1 MADRGGRGGRGR
13 GGDRGGYSDRGGR
26 GGYRGRGDGYRGGGF
41 RGGRGGRPRD
51 TTTELA
57 YNVNG
62 SFPPPDPAV
71 TALEDRLIK
80 TQASSAAGLA
90 AQMAKANIQAA
101 PLQARSTDVFPLR
114 PAFGTNGQPVTL
126 WSNYFNVNFKP
137 MVLYKYTFEFV
148 QVGSETSS
156 GEPSQSAKAASR
168 EVKGRKLYFAVREL
182 LATLKAADKTLV
194 LATEYKSQLVSLQKL
209 KLAENPLR
217 FRLAVETS
225 GDNWDVI
232 EATIHGPTEAPLD
245 ALLKYVGSMSEGP
258 VDGLFPKY
266 PDVVDALNVVLGHGP
281 RSKLHDISAVG
292 SARFFP
298 FGRDE
303 AATDLFQDWHQLIAA
318 RGFFQSARLGTG
330 RLLLNANVSHGVFRA
345 AGRLA
350 DLFDRFQIRP
360 TQAFDNQA
368 MRKIKAFAKFMP
380 KTRVWAEI
388 TLSTGEAKP
397 ADGKPLKFA
406 PNYEYPGP
414 KQVQFFLNDGKGGG
428 QYISVFDYFKMK
440 YKKTLKDYPLVN
452 LGRSD
457 KPTLFP
463 AEVIE
468 IQPGQSVKAR
478 LTMNETTA
486 MLDVACRSP
495 YSNATSISADGRK
508 TLGLDDNGLRP
519 FGISVDK
526 SLLTVRGRVLNVPMI
541 SYLNNQQKRSDVSP
555 FNGSWNMRNVRVV
568 KAGAMI
574 ERWTFLNVMK
584 RSDSPIIEVSAMKD
598 FAKFLGSNMGIRI
611 KDSPQ
616 VPGDGKMFTSW
627 ERAMGDGLENFFT
640 WAKNSR
646 IQYVFFVLTEKDSQG
661 LYSKIKSLGDCTFGI
676 HTSVVTSKHLLKP
689 NNFIFYAN
697 VGLKVNLKA
706 GGVNHRLREDVGL
719 LKEGKT
725 MVAGYDVTHPTNMTT
740 ARDACEAPSLVGLVA
755 SIDKDL
761 AQWPACSWEQP
772 SKQEMLSAHLV
783 DAFKSRLEL
792 WQKHNQGALPDNIV
806 IFRDG
811 VSEGQFSQVLELEL
825 PSIRQAC
832 RAKYPAKASPPRLTI
847 VVSVKRHQT
856 RFFPTSSDVMS
867 DSGNIR
873 NGTVVDRGVTQA
885 RYWDF
890 FLTAHHALK
899 GTARPAH
906 YTVILDEI
914 FRQKYKATAAN
925 ELERLT
931 HELCYLYGR
940 ATKAVS
946 ICPPA
951 YYADIV
957 CERARA
963 HRPEIFEASDTD
975 SVSTTGKTAPA
986 ASRQVHETLQDT
998 MYYI

>member
-1 MADRGGRGGRGR
+1 MADRGRRGGRGR

-26 GGYRGRGDGYRGGGF
+26 GGYRGRGDGDRGGY
-41 RGGRGGRPRD
+41 RGRGGRPRD

-156 GEPSQSAKAASR
+156 GEPSKSVKAASR

-225 GDNWDVI
+225 GNNWDVI

-258 VDGLFPKY
+258 VDDLFPKY

-330 RLLLNANVSHGVFRA
+330 RLLLNAN
-345 AGRLA
+345 
-350 DLFDRFQIRP
+350 
-360 TQAFDNQA
+360 A

-388 TLSTGEAKP
+388 TLSTGEAVRRTKSIHAIVSQSELSRQKP

-428 QYISVFDYFKMK
+428 QYIPVQENAQ
-440 YKKTLKDYPLVN
+440 DYPLVN

-508 TLGLDDNGLRP
+508 TLGLDDNSLRP

-568 KAGAMI
+568 KPGAMI
-574 ERWTFLNVMK
+574 DRWTFLNVMK

-689 NNFIFYAN
+689 NNFMYYAN

-792 WQKHNQGALPDNIV
+792 WQKHNQSALPDNIV

-847 VVSVKRHQT
+847 IVSVKRHQT

-914 FRQKYKATAAN
+914 FRQSTRPRPPTSSSASPTSCATCTAAPQ
-925 ELERLT
+925 
-931 HELCYLYGR
+931 
-940 ATKAVS
+940 AVS

>member
-1 MADRGGRGGRGR
+1 MSDR
-13 GGDRGGYSDRGGR
+13 GGDRGGGGSSARGRGGFSDRSGR
-26 GGYRGRGDGYRGGGF
+26 GGYRGGRGDGGDRGGRGGGF

-51 TTTELA
+51 TTIELA
-57 YNVNG
+57 YSVNG
-62 SFPPPDPAV
+62 SFPQPDAAV

-80 TQASSAAGLA
+80 TQRSSAAGLA
-90 AQMAKANIQAA
+90 AQMAKTNIQAP

-114 PAFGTNGQPVTL
+114 PAFGTSGQPVTL
-126 WSNYFNVNFKP
+126 WSNYFNVTFKP

-156 GEPSQSAKAASR
+156 GEPSKSSKAASR

-209 KLAENPLR
+209 KLAENPVR

-225 GDNWDVI
+225 GDKWDVI

-245 ALLKYVGSMSEGP
+245 ALLKYVGTMSEGP

-266 PDVVDALNVVLGHGP
+266 PDVVDALNVILGHGP

-298 FGRDE
+298 FGKDE
-303 AATDLFQDWHQLIAA
+303 AATNLFQDFHQLIAA

-360 TQAFDNQA
+360 TQALDNQA

-397 ADGKPLKFA
+397 SDGKPLKFA

-452 LGRSD
+452 LGRAD

-495 YSNATSISADGRK
+495 FSNATSISADGRK
-508 TLGLDDNGLRP
+508 TLGLDDNGLKP

-526 SLLTVRGRVLNVPMI
+526 GLLTVRGRVLNVPMI

-568 KAGAMI
+568 KPGAMI
-574 ERWTFLNVMK
+574 ERWTFLNIMK
-584 RSDSPIIEVSAMKD
+584 RSDSPIIEVPAMKD

-611 KDSPQ
+611 KDSPL

-627 ERAMGDGLENFFT
+627 DRAMSDGLENFFT
-640 WAKNSR
+640 WAKNNR

-661 LYSKIKSLGDCTFGI
+661 LYSRIKSLSDCTFGI

-689 NNFIFYAN
+689 NNFMYYAN

-719 LKEGKT
+719 LKEGRT

-740 ARDACEAPSLVGLVA
+740 ARDAREAPSLVGLVA

-761 AQWPACSWEQP
+761 AQWPAT
-772 SKQEMLSAHLV
+772 
-783 DAFKSRLEL
+783 RLEL

-832 RAKYPAKASPPRLTI
+832 RAKYPANASPPRLTI

-856 RFFPTSSDVMS
+856 RFFPTSSDAMS

-963 HRPEIFEASDTD
+963 HRPEIFDASDAD
-975 SVSTTGKTAPA
+975 SVSTAGKVSPA
-986 ASRQVHETLQDT
+986 ASRQVHETLQDS

>member
-1 MADRGGRGGRGR
+1 MPGQPASSPALFSNPGLSRHPLLDRGARGGRGR
-13 GGDRGGYSDRGGR
+13 GGDRGGRGGFSDRSGR
-26 GGYRGRGDGYRGGGF
+26 GGYRGGRGDGGDRGGRGGGF

-51 TTTELA
+51 TTIELA
-57 YNVNG
+57 YRVNG
-62 SFPPPDPAV
+62 SFPQPDAAV

-80 TQASSAAGLA
+80 TQTSSAAGLA
-90 AQMAKANIQAA
+90 AQMAKTNIQAP

-114 PAFGTNGQPVTL
+114 PAFGTSGQPVTL
-126 WSNYFNVNFKP
+126 WSNYFNVTFKP

-156 GEPSQSAKAASR
+156 GEPSKSSKAASR

-209 KLAENPLR
+209 KLAENPVR

-225 GDNWDVI
+225 GDKWDVI

-245 ALLKYVGSMSEGP
+245 ALL
-258 VDGLFPKY
+258 
-266 PDVVDALNVVLGHGP
+266 N
-281 RSKLHDISAVG
+281 
-292 SARFFP
+292 ARFFP
-298 FGRDE
+298 FGKDE
-303 AATDLFQDWHQLIAA
+303 AATNLFQDFHQLIAA

-397 ADGKPLKFA
+397 SDGKPLKFA

-452 LGRSD
+452 LGRAD

-495 YSNATSISADGRK
+495 FSNATSISADGRK
-508 TLGLDDNGLRP
+508 TLGLDDNGLKP

-526 SLLTVRGRVLNVPMI
+526 GLLTVRGRVLNVPMI

-568 KAGAMI
+568 KPGAMI
-574 ERWTFLNVMK
+574 ERWTFLNIMK
-584 RSDSPIIEVSAMKD
+584 RSDSPIIEVPAMKD

-611 KDSPQ
+611 KDSPL

-627 ERAMGDGLENFFT
+627 DRAMSDGLENFFT
-640 WAKNSR
+640 WAKNNR

-661 LYSKIKSLGDCTFGI
+661 LYSRIKSLGDCTFGI

-689 NNFIFYAN
+689 NNFMYYAN

-719 LKEGKT
+719 LKEGRT

-740 ARDACEAPSLVGLVA
+740 ARDAREAPSLVGLVA

-761 AQWPACSWEQP
+761 AQWPAVSWEQP
-772 SKQEMLSAHLV
+772 SKQEMLSGQLV
-783 DAFKSRLEL
+783 DAFKTRLEL

-832 RAKYPAKASPPRLTI
+832 RAKYPANASPPRLTI

-856 RFFPTSSDVMS
+856 RFFPTSSDAMS

-963 HRPEIFEASDTD
+963 HRPEIFDASDAD
-975 SVSTTGKTAPA
+975 SVSTAGKASPA
-986 ASRQVHETLQDT
+986 ASRQVHETLQDS